1 MTPLELVAAAGAAA
15 LGAVVQGSVGLGLSL
30 VTVPL
35 LVLIDPSFVPGPVL
49 CVAIVLTLL
58 LSHRERRSIDFHGVA
73 WVLAGRIPGTVL
85 GAAALVMLAGDVLS
99 VLFGVLVLLAVAFS
113 SFKVSV
119 EPKRWSLTSVGV
131 LSGFMS
137 TTAALGGPPV
147 ALLLQNLPGARLRG
161 TLSGIFLVGAS
172 VSLLALVAVS
182 RFGRQELVLALVL
195 LPGVLLGFGISGFT
209 APILDRGYTRPT
221 VLVVA
226 SVAALVAIGRQVL

>member
-35 LVLIDPSFVPGPVL
+35 LFLIDPSFVPGPVL

-58 LSHRERRSIDFHGVA
+58 ISHRERRSIDFHGVA

-85 GAAALVMLAGDVLS
+85 GAAALVVLAADALS
-99 VLFGVLVLLAVAFS
+99 VLFGILVLLAVAFS
-113 SFKVSV
+113 LLRVRG
-119 EPKRWSLTSVGV
+119 EPKRWSLLSVGA
-131 LSGFMS
+131 LSGFMG

-147 ALLLQNLPGARLRG
+147 ALLLQKLPGARLRG

-172 VSLLALVAVS
+172 VSLAALLVVN
-182 RFGRQELVLALVL
+182 RFGRQELILALAL
-195 LPGVLLGFGISGFT
+195 LPGVLLGFGISGLT
-209 APILDRGYTRPT
+209 APILDRGYTRPA
-221 VLVVA
+221 VLLLA
-226 SVAALVAIGRQVL
+226 SAAALVAIGRQVL

>member
-1 MTPLELVAAAGAAA
+1 VTPLEFVAAATAAA
-15 LGAVVQGSVGLGLSL
+15 LGAVVQGSLGIGLSI

-35 LVLIDPSFVPGPVL
+35 LLLIDPSFVPGPVL

-58 LSHRERRSIDFHGVA
+58 LSHRERRSIDFRSVA

-85 GAAALVMLAGDVLS
+85 GAAALVVLAGDVLS

-113 SFKVSV
+113 SFRVRI
-119 EPKRWSLTSVGV
+119 EPQGWSLASVGI

-161 TLSGIFLVGAS
+161 TLSSIFLVGAS
-172 VSLLALVAVS
+172 VSLLALLVVS
-182 RFGRQELVLALVL
+182 RFGRQELLLALAL
-195 LPGVLLGFGISGFT
+195 LPGTLLGFAISGLT
-209 APILDRGYTRPT
+209 ARILDRGYTRT
-221 VLVVA
+221 AVLVVA
-226 SVAALVAIGRQVL
+226 SVAALVAIGRQLL

>member
-1 MTPLELVAAAGAAA
+1 LTPLELVAAAGAGA

-99 VLFGVLVLLAVAFS
+99 VLFGVLV
-113 SFKVSV
+113 
-119 EPKRWSLTSVGV
+119 
-131 LSGFMS
+131 
-137 TTAALGGPPV
+137 LGGPPV

>member
-1 MTPLELVAAAGAAA
+1 LTPLELVAAAGAAA

>member
-1 MTPLELVAAAGAAA
+1 LTPLELVAAAGAAA
-15 LGAVVQGSVGLGLSL
+15 LGAVVQGSVGFGLSL

-35 LVLIDPSFVPGPVL
+35 LFLIDPSFVPGPVL

-73 WVLAGRIPGTVL
+73 WVLAGRIPGTVF
-85 GAAALVMLAGDVLS
+85 GAAALVVLPTDVLS

-113 SFKVSV
+113 SLRVRG
-119 EPKRWSLTSVGV
+119 EPKRRSLTGVGL
-131 LSGFMS
+131 LSGFMG

-172 VSLLALVAVS
+172 VSLAALVVVGH
-182 RFGRQELVLALVL
+182 FGRQELTLALAL
-195 LPGVLLGFGISGFT
+195 LPGALAGFAFSGLT
-209 APILDRGYTRPT
+209 APILDRGYTRPV
-221 VLVVA
+221 VLVLA
-226 SVAALVAIGRQVL
+226 SAAALVAIGRQVL

>member
-1 MTPLELVAAAGAAA
+1 LTPLQLVAAAGAAL
-15 LGAVVQGSVGLGLSL
+15 LGAAVQGSVGFGLSL

-35 LVLIDPSFVPGPVL
+35 VFLIDPSFVPGPVL

-73 WVLAGRIPGTVL
+73 WVLTGRIPGTLL

-99 VLFGVLVLLAVAFS
+99 VLFGVLVLLAVAS
-113 SFKVSV
+113 SALRLVV
-119 EPKRWSLTSVGV
+119 QPKRWSLASVGV
-131 LSGFMS
+131 LSGFMG

-147 ALLLQNLPGARLRG
+147 ALLLQNLPGARMRG

-172 VSLLALVAVS
+172 VSLLALVAIS
-182 RFGRQELVLALVL
+182 RFGRQELVLAIAL
-195 LPGVLLGFGISGFT
+195 LPGVLLGFGISGFV
-209 APILDRGYTRPT
+209 APILDRGYTRAA
-221 VLVVA
+221 VLVMA